1 MCYGKQGEF
10 VLWKKSG
17 ILGYQILEYLAMI
30 NTSIMAPST
39 CIRISSLF
47 KKYAST
53 RSIFKSFS
61 PVHTK
66 KLKRWKYKS
75 IRRAPYPFRSMR
87 HARSIMMYDIN
98 TFENLHFCLSTRKRE
113 ASVFKNPTL
122 ESVFEKMC
130 FRWLF

>member
-61 PVHTK
+61 PVHTTEK
-66 KLKRWKYKS
+66 AETME
-75 IRRAPYPFRSMR
+75 IRDHPFRSMR
-87 HARSIMMYDIN
+87 HARSINMLYDIN
-98 TFENLHFCLSTRKRE
+98 VFENLHFCLSTRKRE

-130 FRWLF
+130 FR

>member
-66 KLKRWKYKS
+66 KLKRWKYES
-75 IRRAPYPFRSMR
+75 IPFGACVI
-87 HARSIMMYDIN
+87 ARSIMMYDIN
-98 TFENLHFCLSTRKRE
+98 IFENLHFCLSTCKRE

-130 FRWLF
+130 FR

>member
-53 RSIFKSFS
+53 PSIFKSFS

-66 KLKRWKYKS
+66 KAETME
-75 IRRAPYPFRSMR
+75 IQEHPFRSMC